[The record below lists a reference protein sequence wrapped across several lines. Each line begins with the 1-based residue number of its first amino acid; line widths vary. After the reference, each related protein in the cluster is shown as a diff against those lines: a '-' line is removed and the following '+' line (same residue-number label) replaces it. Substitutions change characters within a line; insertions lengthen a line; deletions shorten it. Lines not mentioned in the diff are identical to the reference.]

1 MKNPFEWFHN
11 LYYGEKNSL
20 SAFDT
25 KNPTSLDS
33 LLKKI
38 YMIGRKR
45 VNLRMKNS
53 LPAFNAAYYVAVC
66 LANTEGIDESN
77 FDDEIDHAIRI
88 IWTEDYNRHHQDYG
102 ACFPFAELML
112 IKWMVYAILSRQESI
127 SDEMEFFLLEFRDKL
142 ITVVMNEDSFN
153 SGEVNEL
160 DFLLEIPAVIDD
172 WKYRYHTD
180 LHPHPLD
187 PKYYSFFT
195 WVNQVRLYTLE
206 ELEAQISFFP
216 TQDEQMAFLC
226 WAKNAAKQAP
236 SKECSCATSDDE
248 SLPF

>member
-38 YMIGRKR
+38 YMIGRKH

-88 IWTEDYNRHHQDYG
+88 IWTEDYNRHHQDNG

-112 IKWMVYAILSRQESI
+112 IKWMVYAILSCQESI
-127 SDEMEFFLLEFRDKL
+127 SDEMEFFLQEFRDKL

-160 DFLLEIPAVIDD
+160 DFLLEIAEVIDD

-180 LHPHPLD
+180 LHPHPLN
-187 PKYYSFFT
+187 PKYYSIFT
-195 WVNQVRLYTLE
+195 WVNHVRPYTLE

-236 SKECSCATSDDE
+236 PKESSYATSDDE

>member
-1 MKNPFEWFHN
+1 MKQPFEWFHN
-11 LYYGEKNSL
+11 LYYGEKSSL

-25 KNPTSLDS
+25 KNPKSLDA

-38 YMIGRKR
+38 YMIGRKH

-66 LANTEGIDESN
+66 LANTEGIDETN
-77 FDDEIDHAIRI
+77 FDDEINDAIRT
-88 IWTEDYNRHHQDYG
+88 IWTEDYDRHHQGDEPYIS
-102 ACFPFAELML
+102 FAELML
-112 IKWMVYAILSRQESI
+112 IKWMVYAILSRQKSM
-127 SDEMEFFLLEFRDKL
+127 SDDMEFFLQEFRDKL
-142 ITVVMNEDSFN
+142 ITAVMNEDLFN
-153 SGEVNEL
+153 SGEENKL
-160 DFLLEIPAVIDD
+160 AFLLEIAEVIDD

-187 PKYYSFFT
+187 PKYYSIFT

-216 TQDEQMAFLC
+216 TQDEQMAFLN
-226 WAKNAAKQAP
+226 WARDAVKHSMP
-236 SKECSCATSDDE
+236 KENSYATSDVE

>member
-25 KNPTSLDS
+25 KNPTSLDA

-38 YMIGRKR
+38 YMIGRKH

-112 IKWMVYAILSRQESI
+112 IKWMVYAILSCQESI
-127 SDEMEFFLLEFRDKL
+127 SDEMEFFLQEFRDKL

-160 DFLLEIPAVIDD
+160 DFLLEISEVIED

-187 PKYYSFFT
+187 PKYYSIFS
-195 WVNQVRLYTLE
+195 N
-206 ELEAQISFFP
+206 S
-216 TQDEQMAFLC
+216 
-226 WAKNAAKQAP
+226 
-236 SKECSCATSDDE
+236 
-248 SLPF
+248 

>member
-112 IKWMVYAILSRQESI
+112 IKWMVYAILSCQESI
-127 SDEMEFFLLEFRDKL
+127 SDEMEFFLQEFRDKL

-160 DFLLEIPAVIDD
+160 DFLLEIAEVIDD

-180 LHPHPLD
+180 LHPHPLA
-187 PKYYSFFT
+187 PNYYSIFT
-195 WVNQVRLYTLE
+195 WVNHVRPYTLE

-226 WAKNAAKQAP
+226 WARNAAKKAP
-236 SKECSCATSDDE
+236 PKESSYATSDDE

>member
-25 KNPTSLDS
+25 KNPTSLDA

-38 YMIGRKR
+38 YMIGRKH

-127 SDEMEFFLLEFRDKL
+127 SDEMEFFLQEFRDKL
-142 ITVVMNEDSFN
+142 QADVTDEDLSN
-153 SGEVNEL
+153 SGEGNEL
-160 DFLLEIPAVIDD
+160 AFLLEIAEVIDD

-187 PKYYSFFT
+187 PKYYSIFT

-216 TQDEQMAFLC
+216 TQDEQMVFLC
-226 WAKNAAKQAP
+226 WARDAAKQAP
-236 SKECSCATSDDE
+236 SKESSYATSDDE

>member
-38 YMIGRKR
+38 YMIGRKH

-77 FDDEIDHAIRI
+77 F
-88 IWTEDYNRHHQDYG
+88 
-102 ACFPFAELML
+102 
-112 IKWMVYAILSRQESI
+112 
-127 SDEMEFFLLEFRDKL
+127 
-142 ITVVMNEDSFN
+142 
-153 SGEVNEL
+153 
-160 DFLLEIPAVIDD
+160 
-172 WKYRYHTD
+172 
-180 LHPHPLD
+180 
-187 PKYYSFFT
+187 
-195 WVNQVRLYTLE
+195 
-206 ELEAQISFFP
+206 
-216 TQDEQMAFLC
+216 
-226 WAKNAAKQAP
+226 
-236 SKECSCATSDDE
+236 
-248 SLPF
+248 

>member
-1 MKNPFEWFHN
+1 MKQPFEWFHN
-11 LYYGEKNSL
+11 LYYGEKCSL

-25 KNPTSLDS
+25 KNPKSLDA

-38 YMIGRKR
+38 YMMGRKH

-88 IWTEDYNRHHQDYG
+88 IWTEDYNKHHQDYG

-112 IKWMVYAILSRQESI
+112 IKWMVYAILSCQESI
-127 SDEMEFFLLEFRDKL
+127 SDEMEFFLQEFRDKL

-160 DFLLEIPAVIDD
+160 DFLLEIAEVIDD

-226 WAKNAAKQAP
+226 WARDAAKQAP
-236 SKECSCATSDDE
+236 SKESSYATSDAE

>member
-112 IKWMVYAILSRQESI
+112 IKWMVYAILSCQESI
-127 SDEMEFFLLEFRDKL
+127 SDEMEFFLQEFRDKL

-160 DFLLEIPAVIDD
+160 DFLLEISEVIED

-187 PKYYSFFT
+187 PKYYSIFT

-226 WAKNAAKQAP
+226 WAKNAAKKAP
-236 SKECSCATSDDE
+236 PKGNSYATSDAE

>member
-38 YMIGRKR
+38 YMIGRKH

-112 IKWMVYAILSRQESI
+112 IKWMVYAILSCQESI
-127 SDEMEFFLLEFRDKL
+127 SDEMEFFLQEFRDKL

-160 DFLLEIPAVIDD
+160 DFLLEIAEVIDD

-180 LHPHPLD
+180 LHPHPLN
-187 PKYYSFFT
+187 PKYYSIFT
-195 WVNQVRLYTLE
+195 WVNHVRPYTLE

-236 SKECSCATSDDE
+236 PKESSYATSDDE

>member
-25 KNPTSLDS
+25 KNPTSLDA

-77 FDDEIDHAIRI
+77 FDDEIDHAIRT

-112 IKWMVYAILSRQESI
+112 IKWMVYAILSCQESI

-160 DFLLEIPAVIDD
+160 DFLLEIAEVIDD

-180 LHPHPLD
+180 LHPHPLA
-187 PKYYSFFT
+187 PKYYSIFT

-236 SKECSCATSDDE
+236 SKECSYATSDAE

>member
-112 IKWMVYAILSRQESI
+112 IKWMVYAILSCQESI
-127 SDEMEFFLLEFRDKL
+127 SDEMEFFLQEFRDKL

-160 DFLLEIPAVIDD
+160 DFLLEIAEVIDD

-180 LHPHPLD
+180 LHPHPLA
-187 PKYYSFFT
+187 PKYYSIFT
-195 WVNQVRLYTLE
+195 WVNHVRPYTLE

-226 WAKNAAKQAP
+226 WARDAAKHDR
-236 SKECSCATSDDE
+236 SNESSCATSDDE

>member
-25 KNPTSLDS
+25 KNPTSLDA

-38 YMIGRKR
+38 YMIGRKH

-112 IKWMVYAILSRQESI
+112 IKWMVYAILSCQESI
-127 SDEMEFFLLEFRDKL
+127 SDEMEFFLQEFRDKL

-153 SGEVNEL
+153 SGEGNEL
-160 DFLLEIPAVIDD
+160 AFLLEIAEVIDD

-187 PKYYSFFT
+187 PKYYSIFT

-226 WAKNAAKQAP
+226 WARDAAKQAP
-236 SKECSCATSDDE
+236 SKESSYATSDAE